1 MATVMIMEPTLYSTQ
16 RHPTYLQEHEAKG
29 AARGKSVIT
38 IALARQQLEERKRNP
53 CQHRCESH
61 SGGHSGRQALLSVL
75 CAAVTCSR
83 AQMKSQSLMSTR
95 APATRRAKAQRIES
109 FARLNRHLD
118 ASSSRGSSDDFA
130 ARFCC
135 LRLPL
140 EGCCVGL

>member
-1 MATVMIMEPTLYSTQ
+1 
-16 RHPTYLQEHEAKG
+16 
-29 AARGKSVIT
+29 
-38 IALARQQLEERKRNP
+38 
-53 CQHRCESH
+53 
-61 SGGHSGRQALLSVL
+61 VL

-135 LRLPL
+135 LRLPM